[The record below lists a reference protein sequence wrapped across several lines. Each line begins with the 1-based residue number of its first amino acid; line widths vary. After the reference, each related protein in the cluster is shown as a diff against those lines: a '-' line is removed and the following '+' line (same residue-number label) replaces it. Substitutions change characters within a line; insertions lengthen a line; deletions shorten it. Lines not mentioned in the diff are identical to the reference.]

1 MDDIM
6 EIPPYATFA
15 PQGSRPYIG
24 TMKTNRILK
33 KALVRPY
40 IFASGGWHWW
50 GGPLLISMVEN
61 RGRKLQAW
69 TSILHD
75 SNTVNIY

>member
-6 EIPPYATFA
+6 EIPPYTTFA

-24 TMKTNRILK
+24 TTKTNRILK

-40 IFASGGWHWW
+40 IYLLVGVGIGGV
-50 GGPLLISMVEN
+50 GPF
-61 RGRKLQAW
+61 
-69 TSILHD
+69 
-75 SNTVNIY
+75 